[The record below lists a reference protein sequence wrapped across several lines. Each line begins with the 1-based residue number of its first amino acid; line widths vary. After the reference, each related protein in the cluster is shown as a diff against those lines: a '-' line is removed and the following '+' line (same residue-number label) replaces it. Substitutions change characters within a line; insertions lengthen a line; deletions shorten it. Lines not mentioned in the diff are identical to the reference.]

1 MRKEVLEEIGLT
13 KSEINVYL
21 ALLELGSST
30 TGKIVDKADVSSSK
44 IYEIL
49 DKLIQKGLVSF
60 IIKSGVKYFEAASPK
75 RIMDYM
81 KEKEAKF
88 NLQKEELK
96 KILPEL
102 ELKRKLSKYKS
113 EATIFK
119 GIKGAKTAFDDV
131 LRTLK
136 KGEEYYVMGAT
147 EPSPLFSRFIRHY
160 HKQRSKKGIR
170 VKLLFSEQGR
180 LWADNIKD
188 IPFTEIKFAPSQLLT
203 SSFVLMY
210 KDKTLITVST
220 KQDITLFRIDNKEVT
235 HSFISQFGLLWKQD
249 TKIVKGFDAIRDLF
263 EEILEAGNVDY
274 IGARGY
280 FIDLKPQYIDDWERR
295 AIKKGFKMRNIVDA
309 GQKGHRNT
317 TFPFAQTKYTL
328 PKEFAKLSVFWIYGN
343 KVVISNW
350 TEKEPIAVIIENKA
364 LHDMYKQQ
372 FELLWRKEM
381 DTYKGPK
388 GIKTAFQNLVDELN
402 PGEEVHIMGV
412 HDFGE
417 EFLPLA
423 LFFQEIRS
431 KKGIKA
437 KFLMNKGA
445 EKIAAKFKDYPPVE
459 IKFMPKGI
467 FTPAI
472 FLIYN
477 DKVIINLAKEQTF
490 FVIHSKSTA
499 LAFESYFQL
508 MWNQQKS

>member
-1 MRKEVLEEIGLT
+1 MRKEILEEIGLT
-13 KSEINVYL
+13 RSEINVYL
-21 ALLELGSST
+21 ALLELGSNT
-30 TGKIVDKADVSSSK
+30 TGKIVDKAEVASSK

-60 IIKSGVKYFEAASPK
+60 IIKSGVKYFEAAPPE

-81 KEKEAKF
+81 NEKEAKF
-88 NLQKEELK
+88 NKQKDELQ

-119 GIKGAKTAFDDV
+119 GIKGTKTAFDDV
-131 LRTLK
+131 LKTMQ

-147 EPSPLFSRFIRHY
+147 EPSPIFSRFIRHY
-160 HKQRSKKGIR
+160 HKQRSKKGIK

-180 LWADNIKD
+180 PWADNIKD
-188 IPFTEIKFAPSQLLT
+188 MPFTEIKFAPSQLLT

-210 KDKTLITVST
+210 KDKTLITVSS

-235 HSFISQFGLLWKQD
+235 DSFISQFKLLWKQD
-249 TKIVKGFDAIRDLF
+249 TRIVRGLDAIQDLF
-263 EEILEAGNVDY
+263 EDFLKEGNVDF
-274 IGARGY
+274 IAARGY
-280 FIDLKPQYIDDWERR
+280 FVDKRPKYIDDWEKR
-295 AIKKGFKMRNIVDA
+295 AAAKGFKMRNIVDP
-309 GQKGHRNT
+309 GTKGHRIT
-317 TFPFAQTKYTL
+317 KFPFVKTKYTL
-328 PKEFAKLSVFWIYGN
+328 PKEFAKLSVIWIYGD

-372 FELLWRKEM
+372 FELLWKKEM
-381 DTYKGPK
+381 DTYKGPE

-412 HDFGE
+412 HDFGK

-437 KFLMNKGA
+437 KFLMNKEAKNIA
-445 EKIAAKFKDYPPVE
+445 EKFKNYPPVE
-459 IKFMPKGI
+459 IKFMPEGV

-477 DKVIINLAKEQTF
+477 DKIIINIAKEQTF
-490 FVIHSKSTA
+490 FVIESKKTA
-499 LAFESYFQL
+499 QAFESYFQL
-508 MWNQQKS
+508 MWKTTK